1 MRSGTH
7 ADAVVLPQDICH
19 PGRILLC
26 DVQRHNGRT
35 RLHSHITIHCY
46 ARRSTHLLIK
56 QAGKGGFPGSKV
68 FYALLQQ
75 PAHPGA
81 KPRKAVHVQRAS
93 LQCGGHLQGVH
104 FVKAVHAAAAHK
116 ERRNAQAGAHISSAG
131 ALRPQKC
138 LVAGKAEG
146 INAQLLHINGLC
158 TGSLSSIYDEQ
169 QTVPVG
175 KVRCAGKV
183 GAIAGHVGS
192 PCHHQCTGRG
202 VQQRFPLVVTKLCSC
217 IHPGKRDLYPLC
229 PQPVQRTQNRIM
241 LAYRCDDMIPRMQ
254 HAVQYCVQRHGRI
267 GGKKDAGRVRHMEKF
282 CQRQTGVQHD
292 PCGVKGGL
300 VCAAPGVAC
309 RVQCLQNSLFHLR
322 RFMQSGGR
330 VIQIDHGF
338 TTFPAC
344 VSFSAMVY
352 ILVTLPTASFSV
364 RP

>member
-1 MRSGTH
+1 M
-7 ADAVVLPQDICH
+7 P
-19 PGRILLC
+19 
-26 DVQRHNGRT
+26 
-35 RLHSHITIHCY
+35 
-46 ARRSTHLLIK
+46 
-56 QAGKGGFPGSKV
+56 
-68 FYALLQQ
+68 
-75 PAHPGA
+75 
-81 KPRKAVHVQRAS
+81 
-93 LQCGGHLQGVH
+93 
-104 FVKAVHAAAAHK
+104 
-116 ERRNAQAGAHISSAG
+116 
-131 ALRPQKC
+131 
-138 LVAGKAEG
+138 GKAES
-146 INAQLLHINGLC
+146 INAQLLYINGLR
-158 TGSLSSIYDEQ
+158 TGSLGCIHDQQ

-175 KVRCAGKV
+175 KIRCAGKV
-183 GAIAGHVGS
+183 DAIAGHVGS
-192 PCHHQCTGRG
+192 PCHHQCQSRG
-202 VQQRFPLVVTKLCSC
+202 TQQRFPLIVTKLCSR

-229 PQPVQRTQNRIM
+229 PQPVQRTQNGVM
-241 LAYRCDDMIPRMQ
+241 LAYRCDDMVARMQ
-254 HAVQYCVQRHGRI
+254 HTVQHRVQRHGRI